1 MAASNPLVATAK
13 LGQSLWLDYI
23 QRSMFANGD
32 LDRYISDDHVQGM
45 TSNPS
50 IFENAIANTNEYDAE
65 IEAIVKRS
73 PDAGAMDIFKELA
86 VADIGTAADA
96 FLPTYKNSRGDD
108 GMVSL
113 EVSPNL
119 AHDAEGTI
127 AEAIELHGLLNRPNT
142 MIKVPGTAEG
152 VTAFEELTARGIS
165 VNVTLLFSV
174 ERYKEIVQA
183 YIRGLERRAA
193 DKQPI
198 DKIASVA
205 SFFVSRVDSQV
216 DKVLENH
223 SDQATAKTIMGKVA
237 IDNAKVAYSYYQNVF
252 NSPQFAKLTGAIPQ
266 RLLWASTGTK
276 NPEYSDVYYVEELL
290 GPNTVNTLPPKT
302 MDAFR
307 DHGVAENRLERGL
320 DQAQSTLDT
329 LSGLGIDLA
338 DITSALEKDGVASFS
353 EAFDRLLTAI
363 DNESARY
370 KN

>member
-127 AEAIELHGLLNRPNT
+127 AEAIELHGLLN
-142 MIKVPGTAEG
+142 
-152 VTAFEELTARGIS
+152 
-165 VNVTLLFSV
+165 
-174 ERYKEIVQA
+174 
-183 YIRGLERRAA
+183 
-193 DKQPI
+193 
-198 DKIASVA
+198 
-205 SFFVSRVDSQV
+205 
-216 DKVLENH
+216 
-223 SDQATAKTIMGKVA
+223 
-237 IDNAKVAYSYYQNVF
+237 
-252 NSPQFAKLTGAIPQ
+252 
-266 RLLWASTGTK
+266 
-276 NPEYSDVYYVEELL
+276 
-290 GPNTVNTLPPKT
+290 
-302 MDAFR
+302 
-307 DHGVAENRLERGL
+307 
-320 DQAQSTLDT
+320 
-329 LSGLGIDLA
+329 LSLIH
-338 DITSALEKDGVASFS
+338 I
-353 EAFDRLLTAI
+353 
-363 DNESARY
+363 
-370 KN
+370 